1 MKYTAN
7 YIPFEFEGKH
17 YCFPAF
23 AIKRPVVKAMK
34 NGKLFEP
41 ETHQFVKKVFNS
53 FSGSMIHAGAFFGD
67 MIPNFSAYVS
77 PGYVYAFEPELK
89 SYILSNL
96 CVERNNIENVF
107 LFRNHLS
114 SSLENKNLLVRSKGQ
129 HRGGSVKLSEK
140 GNTISTGLK
149 IDNLMIDDL
158 VMIQLDVEEHELPA
172 LQGAEDT
179 IKRCRPII
187 VIEDNL
193 KNCPSYLKDMGYLRT
208 GNVHNNS
215 VWCPKENSEY
225 LDLIGKT

>member
-1 MKYTAN
+1 
-7 YIPFEFEGKH
+7 
-17 YCFPAF
+17 
-23 AIKRPVVKAMK
+23 
-34 NGKLFEP
+34 
-41 ETHQFVKKVFNS
+41 
-53 FSGSMIHAGAFFGD
+53 
-67 MIPNFSAYVS
+67 
-77 PGYVYAFEPELK
+77 
-89 SYILSNL
+89 
-96 CVERNNIENVF
+96 VERNNIENVF